1 MTKTVITPS
10 HTCGPLFGFGI
21 MHDGLSRSAEASD
34 PDAVFLSGELRD
46 SKSHLGF
53 EAFIE
58 IFAAGQAVRVR
69 THEGRY
75 EALLKRPAAEVLA
88 NGTTQAPH
96 FTILIHS
103 RGVVRHLMTRAYLP
117 DNKETFDA
125 DPVVQL
131 VPEDMRAQLLMRPGK
146 DARHYEF
153 DICLQGEGES
163 VFFDI

>member
-21 MHDGLSRSAEASD
+21 MHDGLNRSTEASD
-34 PDAVFLSGELRD
+34 PNAIFLSGEIRD
-46 SKSHLGF
+46 SKADLGY

-69 THEGRY
+69 THAGRY
-75 EALLKRPAAEVLA
+75 EALLKRPAPEVLA
-88 NGTTQAPH
+88 NGATQAPH
-96 FTILIHS
+96 FTVLIHA
-103 RGVVRHLMTRAYLP
+103 RGLVRHLMTRAYLP
-117 DNKETFDA
+117 GNSQEFDS

-131 VPEDMRAQLLMRPGK
+131 VPEDMRPRLLMRPGI
-146 DARHYEF
+146 DERHYEF